1 MKGGVRGPPRRRR
14 RGCCRRAARRRR
26 AADKPGQRR
35 HGDADGDKDHA
46 VRREAPPVRW
56 PQPALQQTQSSQVA
70 GADTS
75 TEEAGAHDDPVS
87 TGVTWRR
94 GSNIDSTRNAPSSPT
109 PCTRGNPHDESRLK
123 WLGSSRNAPRRCC
136 RCVRRRRCHRP
147 WLRFMV
153 LSKRSRRLLGQHD
166 ETRGHG
172 LLCDT
177 DVDEAGSAQQLGEL
191 ALGDR
196 GAADERFVKLH
207 TGEHAVGGLLAVS
220 LG

>member
-14 RGCCRRAARRRR
+14 RGCCRRATRRRR

-35 HGDADGDKDHA
+35 HGDADGDKDRA
-46 VRREAPPVRW
+46 VRREAPVRW

-70 GADTS
+70 GADAS

-109 PCTRGNPHDESRLK
+109 TCTRGNPHDESRLK

-153 LSKRSRRLLGQHD
+153 LSNDHVGFSASTTKRVGMGCSA
-166 ETRGHG
+166 TR
-172 LLCDT
+172 T
-177 DVDEAGSAQQLGEL
+177 STKPAARNSSGSSPWVIAAQPTS
-191 ALGDR
+191 A
-196 GAADERFVKLH
+196 
-207 TGEHAVGGLLAVS
+207 S
-220 LG
+220 